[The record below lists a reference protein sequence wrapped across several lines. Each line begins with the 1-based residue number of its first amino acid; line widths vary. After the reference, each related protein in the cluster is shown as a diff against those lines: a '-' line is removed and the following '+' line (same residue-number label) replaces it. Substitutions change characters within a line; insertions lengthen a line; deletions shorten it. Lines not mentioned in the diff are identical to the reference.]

1 MPIYEYRCLDC
12 GHQFELMQ
20 KFSDPPAETCMS
32 CSGTV
37 QKLISR
43 SAFHLKGSGWYVTDY
58 GIVMAKLRARM
69 TQRAVQRVA
78 TKKARVRVVD
88 LPAQRL
94 PAQNLRKAP
103 QHLQPCSS
111 YVSLGEGR
119 TSMHDPPSFFPLN
132 SMPFGSLDVHEC

>member
-20 KFSDPPAETCMS
+20 KFSDPPAETCTS

-58 GIVMAKLRARM
+58 GRNGGANGK
-69 TQRAVQRVA
+69 A
-78 TKKARVRVVD
+78 TDKNDSESSTESSDKKSTSE
-88 LPAQRL
+88 
-94 PAQNLRKAP
+94 
-103 QHLQPCSS
+103 SS
-111 YVSLGEGR
+111 GA
-119 TSMHDPPSFFPLN
+119 TSTTSASTESPKSATA
-132 SMPFGSLDVHEC
+132 SSAA

>member
-20 KFSDPPAETCMS
+20 KFSDPPAETCTS

-58 GIVMAKLRARM
+58 GRNGSTNGKTTDKNDSESNTESGDKKSTNENNGSSSTISSGTESTKS
-69 TQRAVQRVA
+69 A
-78 TKKARVRVVD
+78 TA
-88 LPAQRL
+88 
-94 PAQNLRKAP
+94 
-103 QHLQPCSS
+103 SS
-111 YVSLGEGR
+111 AA
-119 TSMHDPPSFFPLN
+119 
-132 SMPFGSLDVHEC
+132 

>member
-20 KFSDPPAETCMS
+20 KFSDPPAETCTS

-58 GIVMAKLRARM
+58 GRNGGANGK
-69 TQRAVQRVA
+69 A
-78 TKKARVRVVD
+78 TGKND
-88 LPAQRL
+88 SE
-94 PAQNLRKAP
+94 
-103 QHLQPCSS
+103 SS
-111 YVSLGEGR
+111 TESRDTKSSSESSGSAST
-119 TSMHDPPSFFPLN
+119 TSASTE
-132 SMPFGSLDVHEC
+132 STKSATASSAA

>member
-20 KFSDPPAETCMS
+20 KFSDPPAETCTS

-58 GIVMAKLRARM
+58 GRNGSANGKAESKSESS
-69 TQRAVQRVA
+69 TESSDTKSTSESSGSASTASASTESTKSA
-78 TKKARVRVVD
+78 TK
-88 LPAQRL
+88 
-94 PAQNLRKAP
+94 
-103 QHLQPCSS
+103 SS
-111 YVSLGEGR
+111 AA
-119 TSMHDPPSFFPLN
+119 
-132 SMPFGSLDVHEC
+132 

>member
-20 KFSDPPAETCMS
+20 KFSDPPAETCTS

-58 GIVMAKLRARM
+58 GRNGNANGKAAGKEGSENSSESNAESND
-69 TQRAVQRVA
+69 TKSTSDKSDAASTASSSTESTKSA
-78 TKKARVRVVD
+78 TAS
-88 LPAQRL
+88 A
-94 PAQNLRKAP
+94 A
-103 QHLQPCSS
+103 
-111 YVSLGEGR
+111 
-119 TSMHDPPSFFPLN
+119 
-132 SMPFGSLDVHEC
+132 

>member
-20 KFSDPPAETCMS
+20 KFSDPPAETCTS

-58 GIVMAKLRARM
+58 GRNGNANGK
-69 TQRAVQRVA
+69 A
-78 TKKARVRVVD
+78 TGKNDTENSTESSDKKSTSE
-88 LPAQRL
+88 
-94 PAQNLRKAP
+94 
-103 QHLQPCSS
+103 SS
-111 YVSLGEGR
+111 GSAGT
-119 TSMHDPPSFFPLN
+119 TSASIE
-132 SMPFGSLDVHEC
+132 STKSATASSAA

>member
-20 KFSDPPAETCMS
+20 KFSDPPAETCTS

-58 GIVMAKLRARM
+58 GRNGSANGKA
-69 TQRAVQRVA
+69 ASKDGSA
-78 TKKARVRVVD
+78 ESSDTK
-88 LPAQRL
+88 
-94 PAQNLRKAP
+94 
-103 QHLQPCSS
+103 SS
-111 YVSLGEGR
+111 DTKSKSASAESAS
-119 TSMHDPPSFFPLN
+119 T
-132 SMPFGSLDVHEC
+132 GSSSTESGKSSTASSAA

>member
-20 KFSDPPAETCMS
+20 KFSDPPAETCTS

-58 GIVMAKLRARM
+58 GRNGSANGK
-69 TQRAVQRVA
+69 A
-78 TKKARVRVVD
+78 TGKND
-88 LPAQRL
+88 SE
-94 PAQNLRKAP
+94 
-103 QHLQPCSS
+103 SS
-111 YVSLGEGR
+111 DTKSTGESSGSAST
-119 TSMHDPPSFFPLN
+119 TSASTE
-132 SMPFGSLDVHEC
+132 STKSATASSAA

>member
-20 KFSDPPAETCMS
+20 KFSDPPAEICTS

-58 GIVMAKLRARM
+58 GRNGSADGKTTGKNDSESSAESSDKKS
-69 TQRAVQRVA
+69 TNESGGSANA
-78 TKKARVRVVD
+78 TSASTETTKSAT
-88 LPAQRL
+88 A
-94 PAQNLRKAP
+94 
-103 QHLQPCSS
+103 SS
-111 YVSLGEGR
+111 AA
-119 TSMHDPPSFFPLN
+119 
-132 SMPFGSLDVHEC
+132 

>member
-20 KFSDPPAETCMS
+20 KFSDPPAETCTS

-58 GIVMAKLRARM
+58 GRNGSTNGKDTGKNDSESSTENSDKKSTSESSGAAS
-69 TQRAVQRVA
+69 TTSASTES
-78 TKKARVRVVD
+78 TKSTTA
-88 LPAQRL
+88 
-94 PAQNLRKAP
+94 
-103 QHLQPCSS
+103 SS
-111 YVSLGEGR
+111 AA
-119 TSMHDPPSFFPLN
+119 
-132 SMPFGSLDVHEC
+132 

>member
-20 KFSDPPAETCMS
+20 KFSDPPAETCTS

-58 GIVMAKLRARM
+58 GRNGSANGKAASKDGNTENSDTKSSSASSESSSTKASSSASSGSESAKTSTA
-69 TQRAVQRVA
+69 
-78 TKKARVRVVD
+78 
-88 LPAQRL
+88 
-94 PAQNLRKAP
+94 
-103 QHLQPCSS
+103 SS
-111 YVSLGEGR
+111 AA
-119 TSMHDPPSFFPLN
+119 
-132 SMPFGSLDVHEC
+132 

>member
-20 KFSDPPAETCMS
+20 KFSDPPAETCTS

-58 GIVMAKLRARM
+58 GRNGSANGKATDKADSESSTESSDAKKTSESSGSTSTTSAS
-69 TQRAVQRVA
+69 TES
-78 TKKARVRVVD
+78 TKSTTA
-88 LPAQRL
+88 
-94 PAQNLRKAP
+94 
-103 QHLQPCSS
+103 SS
-111 YVSLGEGR
+111 AA
-119 TSMHDPPSFFPLN
+119 
-132 SMPFGSLDVHEC
+132 

>member
-20 KFSDPPAETCMS
+20 KFSDPPAETCTS

-58 GIVMAKLRARM
+58 GRNGSANGK
-69 TQRAVQRVA
+69 A
-78 TKKARVRVVD
+78 TGKND
-88 LPAQRL
+88 SE
-94 PAQNLRKAP
+94 
-103 QHLQPCSS
+103 SS
-111 YVSLGEGR
+111 TESGDTKSTSEGGGSAST
-119 TSMHDPPSFFPLN
+119 TSASTE
-132 SMPFGSLDVHEC
+132 STKSTTTSSAA

>member
-20 KFSDPPAETCMS
+20 KFSDPPAEACTS

-58 GIVMAKLRARM
+58 GRNGSTNGKDTGKSDSESSTENSDKKSTSESNGAAS
-69 TQRAVQRVA
+69 TTSASTES
-78 TKKARVRVVD
+78 TKSTTA
-88 LPAQRL
+88 
-94 PAQNLRKAP
+94 
-103 QHLQPCSS
+103 SS
-111 YVSLGEGR
+111 AA
-119 TSMHDPPSFFPLN
+119 
-132 SMPFGSLDVHEC
+132 

>member
-20 KFSDPPAETCMS
+20 KFSDPPAETCTS

-58 GIVMAKLRARM
+58 GRNGK
-69 TQRAVQRVA
+69 A
-78 TKKARVRVVD
+78 TGKNDSESSTESSDKKSTSESSESASTTAASTESTKSA
-88 LPAQRL
+88 PA
-94 PAQNLRKAP
+94 
-103 QHLQPCSS
+103 SS
-111 YVSLGEGR
+111 AA
-119 TSMHDPPSFFPLN
+119 
-132 SMPFGSLDVHEC
+132 